1 MIINKLTL
9 KNFQLFKEETITFD
23 KLNIISGVNFDD
35 SEQSSNGSG
44 KSTIISAIIFLLFG
58 DVPGLNLKELL
69 RIGTTEAEVTGEFI
83 IENSPVIIKRKIP
96 SELTVFV
103 NGKELQANTPT
114 LKQKVLEE
122 YIGNLDYFKKFR
134 TIDTTKGINLL
145 DQGIISLRKVL
156 MEFIDSYFNKI
167 RQSLLKQKNDRE
179 IYNIDKRLY
188 TFHLSDKRLE
198 VLNAGLDTCKNDY
211 MQFSKDKDAQQG
223 IINNLRTEISSKEK
237 VIYFKE
243 QDIKKLNGGYCP
255 FFTDKMS
262 TNKKCPQLTGHLT
275 ELDILNKQVIQ
286 HLQEEIKEI
295 KLQLDSEVDA
305 KNYYEATLTEL
316 RNKEQKTR
324 ENLLKLK
331 EAMKFKEYKYTPKDV
346 MLYTESI
353 KVLDTFSGYY
363 INVWLEQL
371 AIIIN
376 DILKSVNLEITFSSD
391 KEFMSIKNGDSILK
405 FDQLSSGQKIF
416 LNSVFKLAIL
426 LHKGETTGLIVVDEG
441 LSSMDFINLNKFL
454 IILKTLKFQS
464 FLIYQNIDKN
474 MLDVNHIT
482 IVRRDGVS
490 KINE

>member
-1 MIINKLTL
+1 MILQKL
-9 KNFQLFKEETITFD
+9 KMSNFQLFKEETLTFD
-23 KLNIISGVNFDD
+23 KLNILSGVNFDD

-44 KSTIISAIIFLLFG
+44 KSTIINAILFLLFG

-83 IENSPVIIKRKIP
+83 INKSPFMIKRKIP
-96 SELTVFV
+96 SELIVFV

-156 MEFIDSYFNKI
+156 MEFIDSYFTKI

-188 TFHLSDKRLE
+188 KYYLSDKRLE
-198 VLNAGLDTCKNDY
+198 ILNAGLDEIKQDY
-211 MQFSKDKDAQQG
+211 LQFSKDRDAQQG
-223 IINNLRTEISSKEK
+223 IINNLRAEISSKEK

-255 FFTDKMS
+255 YFTDDMS
-262 TNKKCPQLTGHLT
+262 TKKKCPQLTGHLQ

-286 HLQEEIKEI
+286 HLQEEIKKI

-305 KNYYEATLTEL
+305 KNYYESTLTEL

-331 EAMKFKEYKYTPKDV
+331 EAMKFKEYKYTAKDV

-353 KVLDTFSGYY
+353 KILDTFSGYY

-371 AIIIN
+371 ALIIN
-376 DILKSVNLEITFSSD
+376 DLLKSVNLEITFSSD
-391 KEFMSIKNGDSILK
+391 KEFMSIKNGENILK

-426 LHKGETTGLIVVDEG
+426 LHKGETTGLVVIDEG
-441 LSSMDFINLNKFL
+441 LGNLDKVNLEKFIT
-454 IILKTLKFQS
+454 ILKTLKFQS

-474 MLDVNHIT
+474 MSDVKHIT
-482 IVRRDGVS
+482 IARRDGVS
-490 KINE
+490 KIND